1 MASPSSEPIL
11 FSAVVTPH
19 RSLGRSGVRAVI
31 LLVAAASGVLGL
43 VFLAAGAWPVS
54 GFLGLDVALVY
65 WALRINTK
73 RAAACEQIVV
83 TPSAVTIRRVG
94 HTGLTTESSLNPV
107 WARLDRETDPDFGL
121 LRIALI
127 SQGRRLVVGSWLSPA
142 EREGFAAA
150 LATALAE
157 ARRGPTRT
165 TFPEVARELPGNRVD
180 PPGSES

>member
-1 MASPSSEPIL
+1 MEPPSSEPIL

-19 RSLGRSGVRAVI
+19 RSLGRAGVRTVI
-31 LLVAAASGVLGL
+31 VLVAAAGGVLGL

-65 WALRINTK
+65 WALRINTR

-94 HTGLTTESSLNPV
+94 HTGLTTESTLNPV
-107 WARLDRETDPDFGL
+107 WARLDREVDPDFGL
-121 LRIALI
+121 LRITLV

-142 EREGFAAA
+142 EREGFAGA
-150 LATALAE
+150 LSTALNE

-165 TFPEVARELPGNRVD
+165 TFPEPDPEAPGNRVD
-180 PPGSES
+180 PPAPGT